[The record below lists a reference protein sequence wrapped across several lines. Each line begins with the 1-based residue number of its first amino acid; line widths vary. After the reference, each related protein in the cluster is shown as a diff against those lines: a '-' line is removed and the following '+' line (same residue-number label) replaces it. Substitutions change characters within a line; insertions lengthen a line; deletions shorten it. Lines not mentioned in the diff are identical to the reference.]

1 MFGSKVST
9 RHPPMDTHI
18 SVLPWPNPGG
28 VGNSGVSSV
37 DRAGSGLELRVCGGS
52 PREGT
57 FLPSIDG
64 EYPKFAV
71 LGIVPRFRFGVLLE
85 VASGGLSNVR
95 SRGKVAVLVVS
106 VDVPPEPRGLV
117 QHSNH
122 FGAER
127 VTDHVGV
134 FGVAPPA

>member
-9 RHPPMDTHI
+9 RHPPMETHI

-37 DRAGSGLELRVCGGS
+37 DRAGIGLELRVCGGS

-57 FLPSIDG
+57 FLPPIDG

-71 LGIVPRFRFGVLLE
+71 LGIVPRCRFGVSLE
-85 VASGGLSNVR
+85 VPLRGSERVVR
-95 SRGKVAVLVVS
+95 SGYLSLAFM
-106 VDVPPEPRGLV
+106 D
-117 QHSNH
+117 
-122 FGAER
+122 
-127 VTDHVGV
+127 
-134 FGVAPPA
+134 